1 MIQQEME
8 LRLSANMINEET
20 NRIKQKVNQK
30 RENFAELKA

>member
-1 MIQQEME
+1 ME